1 MPKEVFNHTK
11 KNCKTN
17 SKIGLLATEGTL
29 KTKVYDKI
37 FNKNFELFFPNN
49 KLQKQSVNKA
59 IKDVKMGNVKK
70 AAKEIQPAIN
80 YLIKNKIK
88 QKGMPWW

>member
-1 MPKEVFNHTK
+1 MKNVTINENQSITFKPR

-59 IKDVKMGNVKK
+59 NCLL
-70 AAKEIQPAIN
+70 N
-80 YLIKNKIK
+80 L
-88 QKGMPWW
+88 